1 MLPIS
6 LFKSSTNFI
15 SKNIWQ
21 FVSVIL
27 GIVLSVAIITATDV
41 AIHSAKKSF
50 QLSTEL
56 INGKASHHLISNSH
70 KIPESVLKELYA
82 DEQITVTPIIEDY
95 LSKDGEL
102 LKIIGFDP
110 FSDYEFRTITSDL
123 NIKKFDISPFINN
136 LEAFLCSKYTAQKL
150 KIQSGDILEIPTSR
164 GLYPLKLYGL
174 INNKDEELYSSL
186 DNFLFMDISTAQELL
201 QMDSYIS
208 RIDLIVPDQYIT
220 KLQENLVKLDK
231 SLILISSSDRNESKE
246 SMTKSFNTNL
256 SALSLLAT
264 LVGVFLIYNTM
275 SFSILQRRKILAI
288 FRSVGVKKHEIFTLV
303 LTESVI
309 LAVLGTALG
318 LVLGLSTAKII
329 LDLITRT
336 INDLYFVI
344 QVNQINLNYYEL
356 LKPAFIGVFISILSA
371 LLPAYEA
378 SNIPVAN
385 AIKDIDIEE
394 KTKNFIPQLNLVAL
408 VCILLAFV
416 IFALFEKS
424 IALCFFGL
432 FIMVFGCALFIP
444 CLVFNSD
451 IFLKLIFK
459 KFFGISSMIS
469 IRSLQ
474 KNLSRNA
481 IAIAA
486 LSVSLSLYLSLDIA
500 ISSFRST
507 VEDWLNYSL
516 FADVYISAPKLVANK
531 NNQSLDK
538 SIVTFSKGLKD
549 IGQSAISEYHLR
561 DIRTSSTE
569 ETVRLASINSLTKV
583 KESFRF
589 KSFPEGISKDDFI
602 KSVWTKFESKQ
613 GLLASAPYAYKHK
626 IKVGDKVE
634 LYTSSGI
641 ESFEI
646 LAIFNDYSSDQGLLI
661 MHQDWYRDLWQ
672 DYEVSS
678 IGIFLN
684 DDNKAKFKD
693 QDFISNFKSI
703 ALEKSIAADKFE
715 IRSNQQLKDES
726 MVIFDRTFRITSVLK
741 IIAIIVAAFGIFNAL
756 QALLIE
762 RKKEFALLK
771 AMGLSNFGIFQS
783 NSLQAIS
790 MGLLSWL
797 YSIPIGI
804 LSAWVMIDVI
814 NHRSFGWDIHFGLN
828 INNFLFA
835 LLVSLGCAFLASLYP
850 SYQLKKISAGILLKD

>member
-1 MLPIS
+1 M
-6 LFKSSTNFI
+6 
-15 SKNIWQ
+15 
-21 FVSVIL
+21 
-27 GIVLSVAIITATDV
+27 
-41 AIHSAKKSF
+41 
-50 QLSTEL
+50 
-56 INGKASHHLISNSH
+56 
-70 KIPESVLKELYA
+70 
-82 DEQITVTPIIEDY
+82 
-95 LSKDGEL
+95 
-102 LKIIGFDP
+102 
-110 FSDYEFRTITSDL
+110 
-123 NIKKFDISPFINN
+123 
-136 LEAFLCSKYTAQKL
+136 
-150 KIQSGDILEIPTSR
+150 
-164 GLYPLKLYGL
+164 
-174 INNKDEELYSSL
+174 
-186 DNFLFMDISTAQELL
+186 
-201 QMDSYIS
+201 
-208 RIDLIVPDQYIT
+208 
-220 KLQENLVKLDK
+220 
-231 SLILISSSDRNESKE
+231 
-246 SMTKSFNTNL
+246 
-256 SALSLLAT
+256 
-264 LVGVFLIYNTM
+264 
-275 SFSILQRRKILAI
+275 
-288 FRSVGVKKHEIFTLV
+288 
-303 LTESVI
+303 
-309 LAVLGTALG
+309 
-318 LVLGLSTAKII
+318 
-329 LDLITRT
+329 
-336 INDLYFVI
+336 
-344 QVNQINLNYYEL
+344 
-356 LKPAFIGVFISILSA
+356 
-371 LLPAYEA
+371 
-378 SNIPVAN
+378 
-385 AIKDIDIEE
+385 
-394 KTKNFIPQLNLVAL
+394 
-408 VCILLAFV
+408 
-416 IFALFEKS
+416 
-424 IALCFFGL
+424 
-432 FIMVFGCALFIP
+432 
-444 CLVFNSD
+444 
-451 IFLKLIFK
+451 
-459 KFFGISSMIS
+459 
-469 IRSLQ
+469 
-474 KNLSRNA
+474 
-481 IAIAA
+481 
-486 LSVSLSLYLSLDIA
+486 
-500 ISSFRST
+500 
-507 VEDWLNYSL
+507 
-516 FADVYISAPKLVANK
+516 
-531 NNQSLDK
+531 
-538 SIVTFSKGLKD
+538 
-549 IGQSAISEYHLR
+549 
-561 DIRTSSTE
+561 
-569 ETVRLASINSLTKV
+569 

-602 KSVWTKFESKQ
+602 KSVWTKFDSKQ